1 MDAPLL
7 GLGVGS
13 RASPLAAVDDH
24 SRLAYAEL
32 LGSDDGA
39 GEERCECSNTEQ
51 TCPRPIQYRM
61 GVRASARQSLCGAR
75 QTGSTLSGG
84 PCGTRRKPPV
94 RYKHVV
100 WIVMENK
107 GYSDI
112 IGSPSAPYINSLAKK
127 CGVAANLY
135 AESSPSLP
143 NYIAMTSGSTQKIP
157 MTMTHRR
164 TPSPCRRSSP
174 NSTATGAHSRSP
186 CPLIAP
192 TGIRLAAS

>member
-1 MDAPLL
+1 
-7 GLGVGS
+7 
-13 RASPLAAVDDH
+13 
-24 SRLAYAEL
+24 
-32 LGSDDGA
+32 
-39 GEERCECSNTEQ
+39 
-51 TCPRPIQYRM
+51 
-61 GVRASARQSLCGAR
+61 
-75 QTGSTLSGG
+75 
-84 PCGTRRKPPV
+84 V